1 MLGGGSD
8 ACTIG
13 QAYRRAAAC
22 HGANLRVLRRQ
33 RLRARAKPRRQ
44 KARSEVSVG
53 KDAARAAKSAAVA
66 PRVRVLRPCVFCPG
80 KGRGRGASGWVC
92 RAGFGGRSGDAHPH
106 REDLGPAGKDYRT
119 LAHHLA
125 YLEDEKYVGCIRIYV
140 GLVVKSTS
148 VAAARPESRR
158 PAGRQ
163 TCNRGAKH
171 SARVARA
178 CSSGQTDRLP

>member
-1 MLGGGSD
+1 MYHRTSVPTSSSLSWSQLESAAPPETACESQTAASKGKERGLGRERRGQGCQERGS
-8 ACTIG
+8 
-13 QAYRRAAAC
+13 RASS
-22 HGANLRVLRRQ
+22 
-33 RLRARAKPRRQ
+33 ARA
-44 KARSEVSVG
+44 E
-53 KDAARAAKSAAVA
+53 AV
-66 PRVRVLRPCVFCPG
+66 CFCLG
-80 KGRGRGASGWVC
+80 KGHGRGASGWVC